1 MKLATLPAADTAPAT
16 CRPATPSGGPGSP
29 RSGACPGHR
38 SGVPAPE
45 PPGDAAQKRAIADAV
60 WTDLLWLMPAGRTV
74 TVTVRDGNV
83 AVELGPPGPMP
94 ESPAH

>member
-1 MKLATLPAADTAPAT
+1 MKPDPIPAAKAAPV
-16 CRPATPSGGPGSP
+16 
-29 RSGACPGHR
+29 ACPGSR

-83 AVELGPPGPMP
+83 AVDLGPPGLAP
-94 ESPAH
+94 ETAAH